1 LLKELAS
8 GIKMKNTG
16 EVEDNDGGATI
27 FDVRGDEGM
36 EPLLASSVPELHS
49 ESFIIDID
57 GFGDEI
63 NSNCRLNDD

>member
-1 LLKELAS
+1 
-8 GIKMKNTG
+8 
-16 EVEDNDGGATI
+16 
-27 FDVRGDEGM
+27 M

-63 NSNCRLNDD
+63 DSNCRLNDD